1 MFYIDH
7 IISDDKSN
15 NYFIILCDRDSSKKI
30 SYLVKEV
37 DAERIGTALDSF
49 EMSYTFLYSFIY
61 DFINKNGWKIS
72 SITLQNDDNET
83 IVSSIQ
89 LHKGED
95 SYISFLNI
103 EDAFMLSILYSID
116 LCISS
121 DLYEKFQ
128 MTDVVSFDKNNNMPK
143 RKQDLGKLN
152 AAMARSI
159 KNENYELAASIRDQI
174 KKIK

>member
-1 MFYIDH
+1 
-7 IISDDKSN
+7 
-15 NYFIILCDRDSSKKI
+15 
-30 SYLVKEV
+30 
-37 DAERIGTALDSF
+37 
-49 EMSYTFLYSFIY
+49 
-61 DFINKNGWKIS
+61 
-72 SITLQNDDNET
+72 DDNET